1 MNFSIEINRSEKEVN
16 ISINKKKIGLNFVE
30 FISLNER
37 VQTGLIQ
44 INMGKWNKPFICV
57 YHRSFNFSIDVK
69 QYEELANEMNAIATF
84 VIILNE
90 SDGPIYENSNY
101 ANGLRT
107 LSTNWFHPR

>member
-1 MNFSIEINRSEKEVN
+1 M
-16 ISINKKKIGLNFVE
+16 NFVE

-37 VQTGLIQ
+37 VQTGLTQ
-44 INMGKWNKPFICV
+44 IKLGRWNKPFICV
-57 YHRSFNFSIDVK
+57 YHRFFNISIDVE
-69 QYEELANEMNAIATF
+69 QYEELANEMNSISTL

-90 SDGPIYENSNY
+90 SDGPTYENSNY